1 MCSAT
6 ASPSPTKPKRRR
18 RPARRSS
25 RKSSMSCPCRD
36 QCKRPISR
44 IPAGHEVSCLHLSF
58 CGLADSFSLTPCFS
72 WGLGDVLTRQPFQRL
87 SADGKPLKA
96 VARLRPPSSTL
107 LKQGVNER
115 AVNTA
120 VRQRW
125 LLAQKLRC
133 AQLGRWSDSCYF
145 IHHFAFA

>member
-1 MCSAT
+1 MFVMPGEFGDSSGH
-6 ASPSPTKPKRRR
+6 SPRRN
-18 RPARRSS
+18 
-25 RKSSMSCPCRD
+25 
-36 QCKRPISR
+36 PILNV
-44 IPAGHEVSCLHLSF
+44 ANLSF
-58 CGLADSFSLTPCFS
+58 CGLACTFSLTPCFS
-72 WGLGDVLTRQPFQRL
+72 WGLDGLLTCQPFQRL

-96 VARLRPPSSTL
+96 VARLRPPSPTL